1 VPVEIIA
8 NRNRTFTL
16 KLLTS
21 RGGRYL
27 VNVYFNG
34 SHIPNSPFKVR
45 VCNPEAI
52 WAEGPGLMDSFVGD
66 QGDFQVFT
74 RDAGHGTLSVRVNG
88 PKDKFRVDMW
98 KGADRTVN
106 CRYNPEVAGKY
117 TVNIKWEDE
126 HIKGSPYTIQ
136 VRKRPDNGTDSK

>member
-1 VPVEIIA
+1 MRLISNRPIIKLNVHNESSLNLQQSFTTEI
-8 NRNRTFTL
+8 TF
-16 KLLTS
+16 
-21 RGGRYL
+21 RYL

-74 RDAGHGTLSVRVNG
+74 RDAGHGTLS
-88 PKDKFRVDMW
+88 
-98 KGADRTVN
+98 
-106 CRYNPEVAGKY
+106 E
-117 TVNIKWEDE
+117 
-126 HIKGSPYTIQ
+126 
-136 VRKRPDNGTDSK
+136 

>member
-1 VPVEIIA
+1 MSASCAQTVSASCAQII
-8 NRNRTFTL
+8 L
-16 KLLTS
+16 KVLKSGFWPFSIDMLNF
-21 RGGRYL
+21 GRYL

-74 RDAGHGTLSVRVNG
+74 RDAGHGTLSECY
-88 PKDKFRVDMW
+88 FEFLQQ
-98 KGADRTVN
+98 
-106 CRYNPEVAGKY
+106 YEFQL
-117 TVNIKWEDE
+117 NI
-126 HIKGSPYTIQ
+126 
-136 VRKRPDNGTDSK
+136 

>member
-1 VPVEIIA
+1 MKISTQIIKA
-8 NRNRTFTL
+8 Q
-16 KLLTS
+16 KLLRHPLLILLVDMEYTQQPS
-21 RGGRYL
+21 PLVFTDSTPLNHLYIPRYL

-74 RDAGHGTLSVRVNG
+74 RDAGHGTLS
-88 PKDKFRVDMW
+88 K
-98 KGADRTVN
+98 
-106 CRYNPEVAGKY
+106 
-117 TVNIKWEDE
+117 
-126 HIKGSPYTIQ
+126 
-136 VRKRPDNGTDSK
+136 